1 MTPVADA
8 PAQVGVR
15 TVFAIAACLLL
26 SGCGGLHGRGPR
38 FNADGMADAVPDNEP
53 RSRYGNPDSYVV
65 DGKRY
70 YTLSTATG
78 FTERGIASWY
88 GNPFHG
94 QRTSSGEIYDMYRM
108 TGAHKQLPLPTYVQV
123 RNLDNGRT
131 ATLKVND
138 RGPFKDNRVIDLSYA
153 AALKLGVVAKG
164 TAFVEIRALDA
175 LGQRGDA
182 ETAERVPLPAIS
194 TQALAVGAPAPPVM
208 AVAPPAQTSTPP
220 APKPKPASAPVL
232 SAMYLQ
238 VGAYAERRNA
248 EKISAQLAR
257 TIATRVEIREIKS
270 NNKLFYRVQIGPLAS
285 TERADQVVSALEKLG
300 ITQHYFITN

>member
-1 MTPVADA
+1 M
-8 PAQVGVR
+8 
-15 TVFAIAACLLL
+15 AACLLL
-26 SGCGGLHGRGPR
+26 SACGALHGRDPR
-38 FNADGMADAVPDNEP
+38 FDADSVADAVPNNEP

-70 YTLSTATG
+70 YTLRTATG

-153 AALKLGVVAKG
+153 AALKLGVVASG
-164 TAFVEIRALDA
+164 TAFVEIRALDE
-175 LGQRGDA
+175 RGLPSGA
-182 ETAERVPLPAIS
+182 TTVERVPGPVIS
-194 TQALAVGAPAPPVM
+194 TPMPAVSAPAPPVI
-208 AVAPPAQTSTPP
+208 AIAPPAP
-220 APKPKPASAPVL
+220 

-248 EKISAQLAR
+248 EKMFAQLAHVIM
-257 TIATRVEIREIKS
+257 TGVEIREIKS
-270 NNKLFYRVQIGPLAS
+270 NNKVFYRVQIGPLSS
-285 TERADQVVSALEKLG
+285 TESADQVVSALEKLG

>member
-1 MTPVADA
+1 M
-8 PAQVGVR
+8 R

-26 SGCGGLHGRGPR
+26 SGCGGLHGRSSR
-38 FNADGMADAVPDNEP
+38 FNADGVADAVPDNEP

-70 YTLSTATG
+70 YTLGTATG

-164 TAFVEIRALDA
+164 TAFVEIRALDVH
-175 LGQRGDA
+175 GDGA
-182 ETAERVPLPAIS
+182 TAERVPAPAIS
-194 TQALAVGAPAPPVM
+194 TPVPAVGLSAPPGI
-208 AVAPPAQTSTPP
+208 AVAPPAPTSTPP
-220 APKPKPASAPVL
+220 VLKPAPAPGL
-232 SAMYLQ
+232 SGMYLQ

-248 EKISAQLAR
+248 EKISAQLAH

-270 NNKLFYRVQIGPLAS
+270 NNKLFYRVQIGPLPS